1 MAGTSGRLT
10 NFSCGNK
17 LARIQPCSGTGP
29 DREGSALP
37 NDVIAP
43 SESAVESGSAGFILV
58 SFCNVKRQA
67 APRLALFNPTSS
79 RLIHVSLPSALQRIR
94 GITGLTADESYIY
107 AATQGAEFGGE
118 RGAFLLIFARKTF
131 AFVSSF
137 RFRHAVDVH
146 SMCFRRRRLL
156 VVSTG
161 TDEVIELTIHDGTVE
176 SELVYWRARPGEK
189 RSDTRHLNGIC
200 YTPEGVLLCGFGV
213 RRDELWGSA
222 TNGFIFNLDQK
233 EMLASGL
240 EHPHSVT
247 CFRSSIVFC
256 ESRKRTIC
264 LWKKAINQ
272 LLPSYT
278 RGLCHAGFFL
288 FAATSTGRS
297 QSGSKG
303 PAIEDRSVLGAQ
315 HGGCTINQLDPRT
328 LAVLKSF
335 NLNTKAKEIYDLL
348 AIDDITGWPNDLQN
362 C

>member
-1 MAGTSGRLT
+1 MICFGVRRNDQFNSG
-10 NFSCGNK
+10 
-17 LARIQPCSGTGP
+17 PCP
-29 DREGSALP
+29 DREGSVLP
-37 NDVIAP
+37 NEVIAS
-43 SESAVESGSAGFILV
+43 SESAPESGFAGVILV
-58 SFCNVKRQA
+58 SFCNVKRRG
-67 APRLALFNPTSS
+67 APRLALFNPSS
-79 RLIHVSLPSALQRIR
+79 NRLMHVSLPGTLQHIR
-94 GITGLTADESYIY
+94 GITGLTADERYIY
-107 AATQGAEFGGE
+107 AATQGAEFDGKK
-118 RGAFLLIFARKTF
+118 GAFLLIFARKSF

-146 SMCFRRRRLL
+146 SMCLRRGRLL

-161 TDEVIELTIHDGTVE
+161 TDEVIELKINGGTVE

-189 RSDTRHLNGIC
+189 RSDNHHLNGIC
-200 YTPEGVLLCGFGV
+200 STPGGVLLCGFGV
-213 RRDELWGSA
+213 RSDDLWSSA
-222 TNGFIFNLDQK
+222 TNGFIFNLDEK
-233 EMLASGL
+233 KMLASGL
-240 EHPHSVT
+240 EHPHSVVR
-247 CFRSSIVFC
+247 FRSSIVFC
-256 ESRKRTIC
+256 ESRKRTVR
-264 LWKKAINQ
+264 LWRAAIDQ
-272 LLPSYT
+272 ILPGYT